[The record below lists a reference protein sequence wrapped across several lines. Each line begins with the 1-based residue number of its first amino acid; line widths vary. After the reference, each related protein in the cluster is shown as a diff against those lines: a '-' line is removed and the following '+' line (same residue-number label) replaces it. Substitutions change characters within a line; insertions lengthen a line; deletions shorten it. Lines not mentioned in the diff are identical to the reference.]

1 MLFSATPCLL
11 LVSSSAVVAIS
22 CCLLNAL
29 SVSLTGRYRRVGRL
43 PSSSSNHSGILAI
56 KAQLKM
62 SNGSGGQNKLKCL
75 ARKQSCDR
83 YHLSK
88 KEPIVYSVV
97 VRKHRT
103 RLCQSQSMILK
114 SQIWSHRCRRVA
126 RRDSWSWRSIGTRD
140 EHQ

>member
-1 MLFSATPCLL
+1 MLVSASPCLL

-62 SNGSGGQNKLKCL
+62 SSNGQNKLKCL

-126 RRDSWSWRSIGTRD
+126 RRHCWSWRSIVTRV
-140 EHQ
+140 EQQ